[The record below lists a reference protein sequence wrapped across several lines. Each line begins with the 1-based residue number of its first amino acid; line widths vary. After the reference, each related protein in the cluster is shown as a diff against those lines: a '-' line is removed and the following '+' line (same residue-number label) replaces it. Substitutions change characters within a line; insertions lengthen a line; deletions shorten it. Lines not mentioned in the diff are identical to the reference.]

1 MSAGIKQKCFMAL
14 HIIAAAVALLYLLL
28 IAGFTHAAVP
38 SLELFAASGD
48 TVATGPILSSQSR
61 TYLLNA
67 NNPNDNNTASYT
79 PNTTVTLGISNQQ
92 YSNSNYLTTGAPS
105 GNAMMFGGEGNNN
118 SDSVASATIFVPL
131 STKGNP
137 SNSVFTA
144 TSNTPVNQG
153 ISVASNYGTR
163 FFVSTEPLQRANLSR
178 TGRHYMGDI
187 TVTFNRPIIEPV
199 IHVGGLG
206 GTANSGLGFSA
217 EFDLQTPGFT
227 LAQLSGSSELTVNS
241 TQILNNASNIGAV
254 TGSGGAS
261 GSVVIKGGAITS
273 LTFKVYMRGDGRG
286 NAWDSA
292 GVQNGD
298 AFVFSAGSMDASVDL
313 SVEKTQRLGT
323 SGTFSANDL
332 TIPLNG
338 IVQYQ
343 LVFTNNGPQYV
354 TNATFSDVL
363 PNALTTPTIISNS
376 NPTACPSPSFS
387 GNTLNGTL
395 SGTAV
400 GAGSGSAVATCT
412 IVIQAIGTTNAD
424 ITNTATISTPAN
436 ITDLNSA
443 NNSDSVKTRIGTG
456 SPATDVI
463 VGKTDGLDSI
473 AQGASNTYTIRVINN
488 GANPV
493 TGAILKDPA
502 TTGLTKT
509 GAPACTS
516 ASGNACTSSTG
527 LTNALLESTGL
538 VLPTIAANG
547 GFYELTI
554 TATVGNATSITNT
567 ASIDVGN
574 NYVNSGTSCTT
585 NNGITRSFG
594 SGVCSSTDTTTVIAS
609 GSLSFDSAIREAR
622 LGISPNIPTIW
633 RGGGG
638 QQTITIT
645 NNGPDTAN
653 NAFATYTESLQTGV
667 GVNSV
672 TLTNGTSCSVNG
684 TSPRVWRCPLGTLS
698 NGSSANFLV
707 NYTTTT
713 ASTLGNGQTEGIV
726 RAGSDELNPG
736 SGVGESAYRI
746 WGSETQQRS
755 NPLRYSAFM
764 VGYNGTGG
772 NVTGSGNGNFGPY
785 SYEGSSIE
793 SAWPASQASPTGG
806 YLNNGIAGANI
817 SNYLASSNNAAAT
830 IQRLLTTLTNIQ
842 VSLPR
847 EDTSTNLTDNR
858 RAWELK
864 TGALIPAGTSQN
876 VTLCIGNSSQKLDD
890 SAYVMVNGVRQG
902 AARDTYAPTIY
913 TVPITLNAGYNVITY
928 RIANRNS
935 TSGDGGEVNAGGF
948 STIGL
953 SSGTDCLPAEL
964 NTLIN
969 QGEPVKINII
979 DAAALVITKTNST
992 NLINSNGQSTYS
1004 ITVENQGPS
1013 DVTGAILKDPVAS
1026 NMIKGTPVCSTV
1038 TNNQCTSG
1046 TTPTIAQLQGASGF
1060 TLPKLS
1066 SGQKYVLNVPV
1077 TFSADNVTSVTNNA
1091 SVQSP
1096 TGVTALATACVNDS
1110 ANGYSRTYDAATRTC
1125 STSDTDNTR
1134 AHVRVIKNSVGGT
1147 GSFNFTL
1154 TNTSVTDETV
1164 TTTTAGTAVTGSVV
1178 HDVDDPALDM
1188 KVTENAA
1195 TGYVLASASCVDNNA
1210 ANSGNPTTAI
1220 GTLSGSS
1227 ITLPAAN
1234 LKAGADIRCTFNNNK
1249 LPTISLNKIA
1259 NGGNDTFGF
1268 TLTNTSVATAT
1279 VTTTT
1284 PASTTPVDADINT
1297 AGNQDFVVSTL
1308 NQNVTIRE
1316 STLPTSWKLSNAQC
1330 TNASNAVAGTFDAS
1344 GNTYTILAAQVVA
1357 GAAFSCTFTNDKQRN
1372 LTLKKAWVNAKQND
1386 AATVTA
1392 TGLTSLNAVA
1402 DTSTET
1408 DVAPAQLATV
1418 GSTITLG
1425 ETITTGTGN
1434 YNAVLN
1440 CSKDSDN
1447 SVVAVNA
1454 SNQIIMPD
1462 AAVSCIYTNTRK
1474 TRTVTLSKALSPITD
1489 SGRFNLLINGN
1500 AVATNIG
1507 NGGSGN
1513 VVVPVGSSVSISET
1527 AGTGTTLTNYN
1538 TTYSCNTSPATTGSS
1553 TSGSFTQPDANVAC
1567 TFTNTRKSASL
1578 TIVKQWQNGRTGDA
1592 ISIPATTGLTNNT
1605 TVLASTSAGSNSTT
1619 GNPVTVYAGETAT
1632 LGSETFTTG
1641 SAANYNASVSCTGAV
1656 DTNLADGLTI
1666 SPADSAIT
1674 CTYTNTRK
1682 SATLTLSKIWSAGS
1696 IAGNT
1701 ATVTSTGFANNA
1713 TSGTS
1718 TATAAGNTTTGT
1730 SVTVYAGE
1738 TGTISETFG
1747 TGTAS
1752 NYNATLACS
1761 GNSTALSGNTLTIN
1775 PADTAISCSYT
1786 NTVAGTDLAID
1797 KTGTSSVTQ
1806 GNTVS
1811 YSIKVWNKGPGVAS
1825 SSTFTDT
1832 VPGALT
1838 NVSWSCSASG
1848 SAVCGTASGSGNT
1861 INVTTGT
1868 LPVNTS
1874 STAPTSGSYLT
1885 FTVSGTASSS
1895 GNITNTAN
1903 IAVTSGTDPVSSNN
1917 SSSASTTI
1925 STPSAITP
1933 DTPQKEARFTITP
1946 DLPTIYRGQA
1956 GTQLINITNQGPDD
1970 ASSTVAVFKP
1980 RTQTGVTVTSVK
1992 IVNGANCSLSSGE
2005 WSCPVGSVA
2014 NGGSF
2019 QLQVGYDT
2027 TASSTLGTAIQADIR
2042 VGSNEFNPGS
2052 GVGES
2057 LYNVWGSTNP
2067 NGSSQFNEIRPNGAF
2082 ALGYGTANANENVNL
2097 STAWLPTQVNP
2108 TGAYLT
2114 QAAIGGNNSVFGPS
2128 GTYSPMIS
2136 RIITSLNTDTAKSQ
2150 TLLALNPATQAGD
2163 NRRVWQLTTG
2173 IYVPATSTA
2182 SLCIGNAGS
2191 QLDDGAYIMLDGAQV
2206 GVDGK
2211 WSSNPY
2217 IQNSV
2222 TLNTGYNR
2230 ITYRI
2235 ANRNT
2240 PGSNEDYAQGLYGEI
2255 GLSLN
2260 GEACTAANLDATAR
2274 LQIPASI
2281 NIIEKQVVSISGQV
2295 FEDNSGSTA
2304 VNSNAYNG
2312 IKDAGE
2318 LGIANSIVTINN
2330 CTNTTA
2336 IATTKTDANGDYRF
2350 SLSPTDLPAGD
2361 FCIAQTNLTGYSSVS
2376 GTTGYNRTSDTITI
2390 SNTGAASYSNHNFGD
2405 ARLTALLSED
2415 GQQTITAGGV
2425 VDYPHTLTSQSVL
2438 TVNSLN
2444 QTSSQQPNTAT
2455 DTPWQAL
2462 LYRDTNCNGQVDSG
2476 EMLITTQL
2484 PLSLKNNEKI
2494 CLVQRVY
2501 APVTASMGAQHIGQL
2516 QASFNVILADATQIA
2531 GVSDKRQDTTLLG
2544 SAGLSMQKRVRNVAS
2559 CVSTPANDTGFSLQN
2574 EVQNGGYLEYE
2585 ITYRNNSLKNLVDIS
2600 VKDSV
2605 PSGTI
2610 FQNNM
2615 CYISPTGIC
2624 TPSKT
2629 GDALLWQI
2637 GGTLLPN
2644 QQGKVRFCVQTQP
2657 LSVP

>member
-38 SLELFAASGD
+38 SLELFAASDD

-241 TQILNNASNIGAV
+241 TQILNNASSIGAV

-332 TIPLNG
+332 TIPLSG

-424 ITNTATISTPAN
+424 ITNTATTSTPAN

-594 SGVCSSTDTTTVIAS
+594 SGVCSSTDTTAVIAS

-672 TLTNGTSCSVNG
+672 TLTNGTSCSVSG

-806 YLNNGIAGANI
+806 YLNNGIAGANS

-876 VTLCIGNSSQKLDD
+876 VTLCIGTTDQYLDD
-890 SAYVMVNGVRQG
+890 SAYVMVNGVRPST
-902 AARDTYAPTIY
+902 AARDTYNKSIY

-953 SSGTDCLPAEL
+953 SSGSNCLPSEL

-1026 NMIKGTPVCSTV
+1026 NMIKGTPVCSTL

-1096 TGVTALATACVNDS
+1096 TGVTALATACVNDL
-1110 ANGYSRTYDAATRTC
+1110 ANGYSRTYDAANRTC
-1125 STSDTDNTR
+1125 TTSDTDNTR

-1154 TNTSVTDETV
+1154 TNTSVTDEAV

-1279 VTTTT
+1279 VTTIT

-1344 GNTYTILAAQVVA
+1344 GNTYTIPAAQMVA

-1372 LTLKKAWVNAKQND
+1372 LTLKKAWVNATQND

-1392 TGLTSLNAVA
+1392 TGLASLNAVA

-1447 SVVAVNA
+1447 SAVAVNA

-1527 AGTGTTLTNYN
+1527 AGTGTTLSNYS

-1553 TSGSFTQPDANVAC
+1553 TSGSFTQPDADVSC

-1674 CTYTNTRK
+1674 CTYTNARK
-1682 SATLTLSKIWSAGS
+1682 SATLTLSKTWASGS

-1701 ATVTSTGFANNA
+1701 VTVTSNGFGTNA
-1713 TSGTS
+1713 TSGIS

-1730 SVTVYAGE
+1730 AVTVYAGE
-1738 TGTISETFG
+1738 SGTIGETFG

-1752 NYNATLACS
+1752 NYNAVLSCT
-1761 GNSTALSGNTLTIN
+1761 GNSTPLSTNTLTIN
-1775 PADTAISCSYT
+1775 PADTAISCGYT
-1786 NTVAGTDLAID
+1786 NTPIGTDLAIE

-1806 GNTVS
+1806 GNTLS
-1811 YSIKVWNKGPGVAS
+1811 YSIKVWNKGTGTAS

-1832 VPGALT
+1832 VPNTLS
-1838 NVSWSCSASG
+1838 NVSWSCTASG
-1848 SAVCGTASGSGNT
+1848 SAVCGTASGSGNS
-1861 INVTTGT
+1861 ISVTTGA
-1868 LPVNTS
+1868 LPVNNTT
-1874 STAPTSGSYLT
+1874 TAPTNGSYLT
-1885 FTVSGTASSS
+1885 FTVNATANTVGTV
-1895 GNITNTAN
+1895 NNTAT

-1917 SSSASTTI
+1917 SSTASTT
-1925 STPSAITP
+1925 
-1933 DTPQKEARFTITP
+1933 
-1946 DLPTIYRGQA
+1946 
-1956 GTQLINITNQGPDD
+1956 
-1970 ASSTVAVFKP
+1970 
-1980 RTQTGVTVTSVK
+1980 
-1992 IVNGANCSLSSGE
+1992 VNA
-2005 WSCPVGSVA
+2005 P
-2014 NGGSF
+2014 
-2019 QLQVGYDT
+2019 
-2027 TASSTLGTAIQADIR
+2027 
-2042 VGSNEFNPGS
+2042 
-2052 GVGES
+2052 
-2057 LYNVWGSTNP
+2057 
-2067 NGSSQFNEIRPNGAF
+2067 
-2082 ALGYGTANANENVNL
+2082 
-2097 STAWLPTQVNP
+2097 
-2108 TGAYLT
+2108 
-2114 QAAIGGNNSVFGPS
+2114 AAIV
-2128 GTYSPMIS
+2128 
-2136 RIITSLNTDTAKSQ
+2136 
-2150 TLLALNPATQAGD
+2150 
-2163 NRRVWQLTTG
+2163 
-2173 IYVPATSTA
+2173 
-2182 SLCIGNAGS
+2182 
-2191 QLDDGAYIMLDGAQV
+2191 
-2206 GVDGK
+2206 
-2211 WSSNPY
+2211 
-2217 IQNSV
+2217 
-2222 TLNTGYNR
+2222 
-2230 ITYRI
+2230 
-2235 ANRNT
+2235 
-2240 PGSNEDYAQGLYGEI
+2240 
-2255 GLSLN
+2255 
-2260 GEACTAANLDATAR
+2260 
-2274 LQIPASI
+2274 
-2281 NIIEKQVVSISGQV
+2281 ISGQV

-2350 SLSPTDLPAGD
+2350 SLSPTDLPAGN

-2425 VDYPHTLTSQSVL
+2425 ADYPHRLTAQSVL
-2438 TVNSLN
+2438 TISSLN
-2444 QTSSQQPNTAT
+2444 QTVSQQPANSS
-2455 DTPWQAL
+2455 DQNWQAVV
-2462 LYRDTNCNGQVDSG
+2462 YRDSNCNGKVDSG
-2476 EMLITTQL
+2476 EGLFSQSL
-2484 PLSLKNNEKI
+2484 PLSLKNAEEV

-2501 APVTASMGAQHIGQL
+2501 APATASMGAQHLGQL
-2516 QASFNVILADATQIA
+2516 QASFNVTLADSSQIT
-2531 GVSDKRQDTTLLG
+2531 GTTLQRQDTTLLG
-2544 SAGLSMQKRVRNVAS
+2544 SAGLSMQKGVRSVAS
-2559 CVSTPANDTGFSLQN
+2559 CPSTVADTGSFGVQN
-2574 EVQNGGYLEYE
+2574 QVQNGGYLEYE
-2585 ITYRNNSLKNLVDIS
+2585 ITYRNNTTKNLIDVII
-2600 VKDSV
+2600 KDSV
-2605 PSGTI
+2605 PTGTVYKTAS
-2610 FQNNM
+2610 
-2615 CYISPTGIC
+2615 CTS
-2624 TPSKT
+2624 TPSGSCNPSHT
-2629 GDALLWQI
+2629 NGALLWQTS
-2637 GGTLLPN
+2637 GSLLPN
-2644 QQGKVRFCVQTQP
+2644 QQGKVRFCVQ
-2657 LSVP
+2657 VP